1 MISVTFIFLGPNSTV
16 GYAAQTQHWIFMAG
30 TVSKILTPPELDF
43 IFYFFKSVSQK
54 SLNSLQICSLENVIK
69 LQRDRLMGTIA
80 LTGWRQNRGKAI
92 CAFTSRKPNA
102 YQCGSVH
109 TLLAAWESPEV
120 TRCLLT
126 LLLFKDRISP
136 GLIANVQK
144 QTAQRLHVT
153 GRAVALE
160 C

>member
-1 MISVTFIFLGPNSTV
+1 MGMIAV
-16 GYAAQTQHWIFMAG
+16 
-30 TVSKILTPPELDF
+30 
-43 IFYFFKSVSQK
+43 
-54 SLNSLQICSLENVIK
+54 
-69 LQRDRLMGTIA
+69 
-80 LTGWRQNRGKAI
+80 TGWRQNRGKAI

-109 TLLAAWESPEV
+109 ALLAAWESPEA

-144 QTAQRLHVT
+144 QTAPRLHVT